1 MPSRTHNCGEL
12 NKTHINSSVTL
23 CGWVNSLRTHGKI
36 IFIDIRDRY
45 GKTQII
51 LDKKDLINK
60 GNSLSNE
67 DVITISGKV
76 FGNVQASD
84 AHIGGSLKGDISVAN
99 KIVLGR
105 KSEIIGDLLYSSLII
120 EDGAQFQGSCSVI
133 GNKENTIDSSLKE
146 PKPRFTMASPADPN
160 A

>member
-1 MPSRTHNCGEL
+1 MAKLDFKNVQTMIGNGA
-12 NKTHINSSVTL
+12 V
-23 CGWVNSLRTHGKI
+23 VNGPISLKGGI
-36 IFIDIRDRY
+36 IIYGTVYGDIQTDGPLR
-45 GKTQII
+45 
-51 LDKKDLINK
+51 
-60 GNSLSNE
+60 
-67 DVITISGKV
+67 ITISGKV

>member
-1 MPSRTHNCGEL
+1 MAKIDFKNVQTMIGNGA
-12 NKTHINSSVTL
+12 V
-23 CGWVNSLRTHGKI
+23 VNGPISLKGGI
-36 IFIDIRDRY
+36 IIYGTVYGDIQTDGPLR
-45 GKTQII
+45 
-51 LDKKDLINK
+51 
-60 GNSLSNE
+60 
-67 DVITISGKV
+67 ITISGKV

-133 GNKENTIDSSLKE
+133 GNKENTSDSSLKE

>member
-1 MPSRTHNCGEL
+1 MAKIDFKNVQTMIGNGA
-12 NKTHINSSVTL
+12 V
-23 CGWVNSLRTHGKI
+23 VNGPISLKGGI
-36 IFIDIRDRY
+36 IIYGTVYGDIQTDGPLR
-45 GKTQII
+45 
-51 LDKKDLINK
+51 
-60 GNSLSNE
+60 
-67 DVITISGKV
+67 ITISGKV

-133 GNKENTIDSSLKE
+133 GNKENTNDSSLKE

>member
-1 MPSRTHNCGEL
+1 MAKIDFKNVQTMIGNGA
-12 NKTHINSSVTL
+12 V
-23 CGWVNSLRTHGKI
+23 VNGPISLKGGI
-36 IFIDIRDRY
+36 IIYGTVYGDIQTDGPLR
-45 GKTQII
+45 
-51 LDKKDLINK
+51 
-60 GNSLSNE
+60 
-67 DVITISGKV
+67 ITISGKV

-84 AHIGGSLKGDISVAN
+84 AHIGGSLKGDISVSN
-99 KIVLGR
+99 KIVLGI

>member
-1 MPSRTHNCGEL
+1 MAKIDFKNVQTMIGNGA
-12 NKTHINSSVTL
+12 V
-23 CGWVNSLRTHGKI
+23 VNGPISLKGGI
-36 IFIDIRDRY
+36 IIYGTVYGDIQTDGPLR
-45 GKTQII
+45 
-51 LDKKDLINK
+51 
-60 GNSLSNE
+60 
-67 DVITISGKV
+67 ITISGKV

-133 GNKENTIDSSLKE
+133 GNKENTFDSSLKE

>member
-1 MPSRTHNCGEL
+1 MAKIDFKNVQTMIGNGA
-12 NKTHINSSVTL
+12 V
-23 CGWVNSLRTHGKI
+23 VNGPISLKGGI
-36 IFIDIRDRY
+36 IIYGTVYGDIQTDGPVR
-45 GKTQII
+45 
-51 LDKKDLINK
+51 
-60 GNSLSNE
+60 
-67 DVITISGKV
+67 ITISGKV

-133 GNKENTIDSSLKE
+133 GNKENTIDSSQKE
-146 PKPRFTMASPADPN
+146 PKPRFTMASSADPN

>member
-1 MPSRTHNCGEL
+1 MAKIDFKNVQTMIGNGA
-12 NKTHINSSVTL
+12 V
-23 CGWVNSLRTHGKI
+23 VNGPISLKGGI
-36 IFIDIRDRY
+36 IIYGTVYGDIQTDGPLR
-45 GKTQII
+45 
-51 LDKKDLINK
+51 
-60 GNSLSNE
+60 
-67 DVITISGKV
+67 ITISGKV

-84 AHIGGSLKGDISVAN
+84 AHIGGSLKGDISVSN

-146 PKPRFTMASPADPN
+146 PKPIFPMASPADPN

>member
-1 MPSRTHNCGEL
+1 MAKIDFKNVQTMIGNGAVVNGSISLKGGIIIYGTVYGDIQ
-12 NKTHINSSVTL
+12 TDGTL
-23 CGWVNSLRTHGKI
+23 R
-36 IFIDIRDRY
+36 
-45 GKTQII
+45 
-51 LDKKDLINK
+51 
-60 GNSLSNE
+60 
-67 DVITISGKV
+67 ITISGNV

>member
-1 MPSRTHNCGEL
+1 MAKIDFKYVQTMIGNGA
-12 NKTHINSSVTL
+12 V
-23 CGWVNSLRTHGKI
+23 VNGPISLKGGI
-36 IFIDIRDRY
+36 IIYGTVYGDIQTDGPLR
-45 GKTQII
+45 
-51 LDKKDLINK
+51 
-60 GNSLSNE
+60 
-67 DVITISGKV
+67 ITISGKV

>member
-1 MPSRTHNCGEL
+1 MAKIDFKNVQTMIGNGA
-12 NKTHINSSVTL
+12 V
-23 CGWVNSLRTHGKI
+23 VNGPISLKGGI
-36 IFIDIRDRY
+36 IIYGTVYGDIQTDGPLR
-45 GKTQII
+45 
-51 LDKKDLINK
+51 
-60 GNSLSNE
+60 
-67 DVITISGKV
+67 ITISGKV

-120 EDGAQFQGSCSVI
+120 EDCAQFQGSCSVI

>member
-1 MPSRTHNCGEL
+1 MAKIDFKNVQTMIGNGA
-12 NKTHINSSVTL
+12 V
-23 CGWVNSLRTHGKI
+23 VNGPISLKGGI
-36 IFIDIRDRY
+36 IIYGTVYGDIQTDGPLR
-45 GKTQII
+45 
-51 LDKKDLINK
+51 
-60 GNSLSNE
+60 
-67 DVITISGKV
+67 ITISGKV

-120 EDGAQFQGSCSVI
+120 EDGAQFQGACSVI

>member
-1 MPSRTHNCGEL
+1 MAKIDFKNVQTMIGNGA
-12 NKTHINSSVTL
+12 V
-23 CGWVNSLRTHGKI
+23 VNGPISLKGGI
-36 IFIDIRDRY
+36 IIYGTVYGDIQTDGPLR
-45 GKTQII
+45 
-51 LDKKDLINK
+51 
-60 GNSLSNE
+60 
-67 DVITISGKV
+67 ITISGKV

-84 AHIGGSLKGDISVAN
+84 AHIGGSLKGDISVSN

-146 PKPRFTMASPADPN
+146 PKPRFPMASPADPN

>member
-1 MPSRTHNCGEL
+1 MAKIDFKNVQTMIGNGA
-12 NKTHINSSVTL
+12 V
-23 CGWVNSLRTHGKI
+23 VNGPISLKGGI
-36 IFIDIRDRY
+36 IIYGTVYGDIQTDGPLR
-45 GKTQII
+45 
-51 LDKKDLINK
+51 
-60 GNSLSNE
+60 
-67 DVITISGKV
+67 ITISGKV

-84 AHIGGSLKGDISVAN
+84 AHIGGNLKGDISVSN

>member
-1 MPSRTHNCGEL
+1 MAKIDFKNVQTMIGNGA
-12 NKTHINSSVTL
+12 V
-23 CGWVNSLRTHGKI
+23 VNGPISLKGGTI
-36 IFIDIRDRY
+36 IYGTVYGDIQTDGPLR
-45 GKTQII
+45 
-51 LDKKDLINK
+51 
-60 GNSLSNE
+60 
-67 DVITISGKV
+67 ITISGKV

-120 EDGAQFQGSCSVI
+120 EDSAQFQGSCSVI

>member
-1 MPSRTHNCGEL
+1 MAKIDFKNVQTMIGNGA
-12 NKTHINSSVTL
+12 V
-23 CGWVNSLRTHGKI
+23 VNGPISLKGGI
-36 IFIDIRDRY
+36 IIYGTVYGDIQ
-45 GKTQII
+45 T
-51 LDKKDLINK
+51 
-60 GNSLSNE
+60 
-67 DVITISGKV
+67 DVPLRITISGKV

>member
-1 MPSRTHNCGEL
+1 MAKIDFKNVQTMIGNGA
-12 NKTHINSSVTL
+12 V
-23 CGWVNSLRTHGKI
+23 VNGPISLKGGI
-36 IFIDIRDRY
+36 IIYGTVYGDIQTDGPLR
-45 GKTQII
+45 
-51 LDKKDLINK
+51 
-60 GNSLSNE
+60 
-67 DVITISGKV
+67 ITISGKV
-76 FGNVQASD
+76 FGNVQASG

>member
-1 MPSRTHNCGEL
+1 MAKIDFKNIQTMIGNGA
-12 NKTHINSSVTL
+12 V
-23 CGWVNSLRTHGKI
+23 VNGPISLKGGI
-36 IFIDIRDRY
+36 IIYGTVYGDIQTDGPLR
-45 GKTQII
+45 
-51 LDKKDLINK
+51 
-60 GNSLSNE
+60 
-67 DVITISGKV
+67 ITISGKV

>member
-1 MPSRTHNCGEL
+1 MAKIDFKNVQTMIGNGA
-12 NKTHINSSVTL
+12 V
-23 CGWVNSLRTHGKI
+23 VNGPISLKGGI
-36 IFIDIRDRY
+36 IIYGTVYGDIQTDGPLR
-45 GKTQII
+45 
-51 LDKKDLINK
+51 
-60 GNSLSNE
+60 
-67 DVITISGKV
+67 ITISGKV

-84 AHIGGSLKGDISVAN
+84 AHIVGSLKGDISVAN

>member
-1 MPSRTHNCGEL
+1 MAKIDFKNVQTMIGNGA
-12 NKTHINSSVTL
+12 V
-23 CGWVNSLRTHGKI
+23 VNGPISLKGGI
-36 IFIDIRDRY
+36 IIYGTVYGDIQTDGPLR
-45 GKTQII
+45 
-51 LDKKDLINK
+51 
-60 GNSLSNE
+60 
-67 DVITISGKV
+67 ITISGKV

-84 AHIGGSLKGDISVAN
+84 AHIGGSLKGDISVSN

>member
-1 MPSRTHNCGEL
+1 MAKIDFKNVQTMIGNGA
-12 NKTHINSSVTL
+12 V
-23 CGWVNSLRTHGKI
+23 VNGTISLKGGI
-36 IFIDIRDRY
+36 IIYGTVYGDIQTDGPLR
-45 GKTQII
+45 
-51 LDKKDLINK
+51 
-60 GNSLSNE
+60 
-67 DVITISGKV
+67 ITISGKV

-84 AHIGGSLKGDISVAN
+84 AHIGGSLKGDISVSN

>member
-1 MPSRTHNCGEL
+1 MAKIDFKNVQTMIGNGA
-12 NKTHINSSVTL
+12 V
-23 CGWVNSLRTHGKI
+23 VNGPISLKGGI
-36 IFIDIRDRY
+36 IIYGTVYGDIQTDGPLR
-45 GKTQII
+45 
-51 LDKKDLINK
+51 
-60 GNSLSNE
+60 
-67 DVITISGKV
+67 ITISGKV

-84 AHIGGSLKGDISVAN
+84 AHIAGSLKGDISVAN

>member
-1 MPSRTHNCGEL
+1 MAKIDFKNIQTMIGNGA
-12 NKTHINSSVTL
+12 V
-23 CGWVNSLRTHGKI
+23 VNGPISLKGGI
-36 IFIDIRDRY
+36 IIYGTVYGDIQTDGPLR
-45 GKTQII
+45 
-51 LDKKDLINK
+51 
-60 GNSLSNE
+60 
-67 DVITISGKV
+67 ITISGKV

-146 PKPRFTMASPADPN
+146 PKPRFTMASPTDPN

>member
-1 MPSRTHNCGEL
+1 MAKIDFKNVQTMIGNGA
-12 NKTHINSSVTL
+12 V
-23 CGWVNSLRTHGKI
+23 VNGPISLKGGI
-36 IFIDIRDRY
+36 IIYGTVYGDIQTDGPLR
-45 GKTQII
+45 
-51 LDKKDLINK
+51 
-60 GNSLSNE
+60 
-67 DVITISGKV
+67 ITISGKV

-84 AHIGGSLKGDISVAN
+84 AHIAGSLKGDISVVN

>member
-1 MPSRTHNCGEL
+1 MAKIDFKNVQTMIGNGA
-12 NKTHINSSVTL
+12 V
-23 CGWVNSLRTHGKI
+23 VNGPISLKGGI
-36 IFIDIRDRY
+36 IIYGTVYGDIQTDGPLR
-45 GKTQII
+45 
-51 LDKKDLINK
+51 
-60 GNSLSNE
+60 
-67 DVITISGKV
+67 ITISGKV

-84 AHIGGSLKGDISVAN
+84 AHIGGSLKGDISVSN

-146 PKPRFTMASPADPN
+146 PKPRFTMASPAYPN

>member
-1 MPSRTHNCGEL
+1 MAKIDFKNVQTMIGNGA
-12 NKTHINSSVTL
+12 V
-23 CGWVNSLRTHGKI
+23 VNGPISLKGGI
-36 IFIDIRDRY
+36 IIYGTVYGDIQTDGPLR
-45 GKTQII
+45 
-51 LDKKDLINK
+51 
-60 GNSLSNE
+60 
-67 DVITISGKV
+67 ITISGKV

-84 AHIGGSLKGDISVAN
+84 AHIGGSLKGDISVSN

-146 PKPRFTMASPADPN
+146 PKARFTMASPADPN

>member
-1 MPSRTHNCGEL
+1 MAKLDFKNVQTMIGNGA
-12 NKTHINSSVTL
+12 V
-23 CGWVNSLRTHGKI
+23 VNGPISLKGGI
-36 IFIDIRDRY
+36 IIYGTVYGDIQTDGPLR
-45 GKTQII
+45 
-51 LDKKDLINK
+51 
-60 GNSLSNE
+60 
-67 DVITISGKV
+67 ITISGKV

-84 AHIGGSLKGDISVAN
+84 AHIGGSLKGDISVSN